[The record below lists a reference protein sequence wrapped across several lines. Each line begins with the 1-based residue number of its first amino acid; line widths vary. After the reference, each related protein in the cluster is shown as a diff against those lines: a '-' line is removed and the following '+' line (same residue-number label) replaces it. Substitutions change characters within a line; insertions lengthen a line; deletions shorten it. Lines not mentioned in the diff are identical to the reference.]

1 MDYSKLPATI
11 QTKVEKIIT
20 ILNNPEIAPDIRQ
33 LNMERLFQTVGQATY
48 AKIYAMNA
56 WDMEIPHTIGKLTD
70 TRFFGLAKITA
81 GANVTNTDY
90 KRLVESYLASMTGLA
105 QDDAFTTAK
114 ESGKAPTLTRQLT
127 GHGDCD
133 WCRAKAGTVTN
144 PEPEDFGRHTDCDCK
159 LITKG
164 YKSRNGLLKNYRRRN
179 EQV

>member
-11 QTKVEKIIT
+11 QFKVEKIIS

-33 LNMERLFQTVGQATY
+33 LNMERLFQAVGKATY
-48 AKIYAMNA
+48 AKIYEMNA
-56 WDMEIPHTIGKLTD
+56 WDMEIPHTAGKFSD
-70 TRFFGLAKITA
+70 NRYYGLAKITA

-127 GHGDCD
+127 GPGDCD
-133 WCRAKAGTVTN
+133 WCREKADTYID
-144 PEPEDFGRHTDCDCK
+144 PAPEDFGRHTDCNCR
-159 LITKG
+159 LITAG